1 MDRITYISKFRKG
14 LSAGEIDEIG
24 RRSSNNNSRDNLT
37 GVLICFKGVFYQI
50 LEGPTTSLYP
60 CFNRISADP
69 RHEDIFIL
77 DIDRNIKKRMYGEWQ
92 MKTVLL
98 DENKD
103 PIISPI
109 RDLLSSLTNTH
120 ATLKKYAPFEVLDGI
135 QAGMDPLKWAMN
147 RKEMIVL
154 FSDLIGF
161 STLVENASIH
171 EVQSVLDNYY
181 KIGLA
186 KIHSTGGTVSKLLG
200 DGFMA
205 YYPITHA
212 KEALAASIDII
223 NGLADSRGKTNSSFE
238 KNMYCSIGI
247 SAGEV
252 IQGNVGSLEK
262 MDYTILGD
270 VVNSAS
276 RLESHTRK
284 KKFSLLFDQRFRQVL
299 PENPDVEII
308 RVGTL
313 KPKGK
318 TQTLKL
324 FTVSG
329 PNIAFEK
336 TPEQIAR
343 DIRAV

>member
-1 MDRITYISKFRKG
+1 MDRITYISKFRTG
-14 LSAGEIDEIG
+14 LTVKEINEIG
-24 RRSSNNNSRDNLT
+24 RKSSENNSKDNLT

-50 LEGPTTSLYP
+50 LEGPVTSLYS
-60 CFNRISADP
+60 CFKRINSDP

-77 DIDRNIKKRMYGEWQ
+77 DIERNIKKRLYGEWK

-109 RDLLSSLTNTH
+109 RDLLASLTNTH

-135 QAGMDPLKWAMN
+135 QAGLDPLKWAMK
-147 RKEMIVL
+147 RTEMIVL

-171 EVQSVLDNYY
+171 EVQSVLNNYY
-181 KIGLA
+181 HIGLA
-186 KIHSTGGTVSKLLG
+186 KIHSSGGTVSKLLG

-212 KEALAASIDII
+212 EQALNASIDII
-223 NGLADSRGKTNSSFE
+223 NGLADARRKPKFSYE

-247 SAGEV
+247 SAGEI
-252 IQGNVGSLEK
+252 IQGNVGSMEK

-284 KKFSLLFDQRFRQVL
+284 KKRALLFDQRFRQIL
-299 PENPDVEII
+299 PENPNFEILRI
-308 RVGTL
+308 GSL

-343 DIRAV
+343 DIRGV